1 MSSHRARK
9 RARSRSLSGPQ
20 ISRHSRMG
28 RRPSQ
33 ARGTR
38 AVRSNLIAFPLF
50 RATAK
55 PPYSSQATHHG
66 EARGRVQLRQNY
78 VHLEW
83 LLYISLQAPCGCT
96 NVTLLDDSLP
106 AFKYLVVSKVCGA
119 FVHWPCSCCQSGSP
133 RFPARMAFIPPLR
146 ITRSLMSIPNLNGST
161 H

>member
-1 MSSHRARK
+1 M
-9 RARSRSLSGPQ
+9 
-20 ISRHSRMG
+20 
-28 RRPSQ
+28 
-33 ARGTR
+33 
-38 AVRSNLIAFPLF
+38 RSNLIAFPLF

-66 EARGRVQLRQNY
+66 EARGRVQLWQNY

-83 LLYISLQAPCGCT
+83 LLYISLQAPCSCT
-96 NVTLLDDSLP
+96 NVTLLDNSLP

-133 RFPARMAFIPPLR
+133 KVSSSYGLHPSTSDYE
-146 ITRSLMSIPNLNGST
+146 ITDVDPNLNGST